1 MRQWSGVTPDIL
13 VLGKGLAAGYAPL
26 AGIAASPQVYAAVM
40 GGSGAY
46 LISGCAGG
54 GELEGGSVG

>member
-13 VLGKGLAAGYAPL
+13 VLGKGLA

-54 GELEGGSVG
+54 GKLEGSSVG